1 MSDGNPRHGAD
12 RNLDRNRDA
21 KADRVEG
28 GDRADGADLVVGRA
42 GTPDEGEL
50 PPGPDAERYRG
61 EDAAS
66 GDEPD
71 ESDRSRGD
79 R

>member
-1 MSDGNPRHGAD
+1 MSYGNPRHGAD
-12 RNLDRNRDA
+12 RNLDRNRNA
-21 KADRVEG
+21 NA
-28 GDRADGADLVVGRA
+28 DRADEANLVVGRA

-50 PPGPDAERYRG
+50 PPGPDAERYRA
-61 EDAAS
+61 EEADA
-66 GDEPD
+66 GDEQD